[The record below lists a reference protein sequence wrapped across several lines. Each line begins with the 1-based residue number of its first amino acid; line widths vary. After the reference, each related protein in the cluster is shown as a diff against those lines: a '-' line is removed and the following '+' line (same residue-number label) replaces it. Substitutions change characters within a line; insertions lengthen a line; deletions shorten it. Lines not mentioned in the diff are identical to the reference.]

1 MAKHAFL
8 SPSGASSWLK
18 CELKPWLEKDLPDT
32 GSRAADEGTA
42 AHELAARCL
51 VDGDAAVDHVG
62 AEIRVGDT
70 DWEVTDEMAGYVQ
83 QYLEHVNSLPIDG
96 MMVEQRLHIASIT
109 GEDEAAGTADLVGID
124 TRTHVN
130 PTLHIVDLKYGY
142 GYVSAKGNA
151 QLRTYACAAVRQFA
165 TVYNFD
171 RVVLH
176 ICQPRIDSFES
187 EEIALVDLMIWEAE
201 TRKVAERIMAGP
213 AGLVA
218 TPGESQCKFC
228 RAKGSCPALRD
239 HALAVVRVDDFT
251 DLDARIALLTNDDL
265 AYIGPRLELIHD
277 WCNGVRAEM
286 ERRLLG
292 GQEITGWKVVQ
303 GKKGNRAWSDQ
314 EEAENWL
321 VSLLGNRAYTK
332 KIVSPTQAEKLL
344 KKDFIATPA
353 SLVTQSEGR
362 PAVVPVTDKR
372 PVLSLSCD
380 FQPVEEE

>member
-32 GSRAADEGTA
+32 GSEAADEGTA

-51 VDGDAAVDHVG
+51 VDGDNAIDHVG
-62 AEIRVGDT
+62 AEIRVGDS

-83 QYLEHVNSLPIDG
+83 QYLDYVRELPLLE
-96 MMVEQRLHIASIT
+96 MMVEQMIHIVGIT
-109 GEDEAAGTADLVGID
+109 GEDEASGTADVVGLD
-124 TRTHVN
+124 GN
-130 PTLHIVDLKYGY
+130 TLHIADLKFGY

-151 QLRTYACAAVRQFA
+151 QLRTYASGAVRQFA
-165 TVYNFD
+165 TLFD
-171 RVVLH
+171 ISRVVLH
-176 ICQPRIDSFES
+176 ICQPRIASFES
-187 EEIALVDLMIWEAE
+187 ETLTIEELLDWEAE
-201 TRKVAERIMAGP
+201 TRKVAERILAGP

-251 DLDARIALLTNDDL
+251 NLDAKIALLTNDDL

-286 ERRLLG
+286 ERRQLG

-321 VSLLGNRAYTK
+321 VPILGERAYTK

-344 KKDFIATPA
+344 KKDFIVPRA

-372 PVLSLSCD
+372 PALSLSCD